1 MIHVVQDMNTG
12 LDKFGSFD
20 RWWDLVHKPLSG
32 NKKGYKKGAR
42 DGWMAALVYCR
53 PKSSNS
59 DSEIIARLNQE
70 NEKLKEALRHYADF
84 NDEVSMYDFRG
95 VSIARNTLREVAVDD
110 ICESKGW

>member
-1 MIHVVQDMNTG
+1 MNDKDTEAFNKWFRSLENASQLLMFG
-12 LDKFGSFD
+12 LDVEYLKV
-20 RWWDLVHKPLSG
+20 WK
-32 NKKGYKKGAR
+32 
-42 DGWMAALVYCR
+42 AALVYCR
-53 PKSSNS
+53 AESSNR

-84 NDEVSMYDFRG
+84 NDEVSMYDSRG